1 MKSFFFGILG
11 GIVSSI
17 AYDFVK
23 KSIENQSIAN
33 FIKRSYTDA
42 AGNVISDFLYV
53 GTAGIEFAG
62 EQDATQLTGVV
73 SRNLLASLRMAFPS
87 YSFSLIPVNQSVT
100 TL

>member
-11 GIVSSI
+11 GMFSSI
-17 AYDFVK
+17 AYDMIK
-23 KSIENQSIAN
+23 KAMDNQAISN
-33 FIKRSYTDA
+33 FIKRSHTDP

-87 YSFSLIPVNQSVT
+87 YSFTLIPVNQSVT